1 MPHAT
6 PSLGLQETLGMLGM
20 LWNSLPVLLRVQ
32 MMAGLMIVL
41 VPLLVVHGT
50 VDEKPRTL
58 AFAVPAAVTPATT
71 WGRAVDDFGSR
82 MTRAFGVQ
90 PAAAND
96 FAGWILEA
104 SARHHLDPE
113 LLASL
118 VKIESQFRVHAR
130 SRRGAVGPT
139 QVKPLVWSEFC
150 GTSRQ
155 NLLVD
160 PEENIYC
167 GAQVLSHFRD
177 RCGAEACA
185 LEGYNT
191 GKPRPGR
198 ARHYVARIDA
208 AMEQL
213 RSTAL

>member
-1 MPHAT
+1 MV
-6 PSLGLQETLGMLGM
+6 GM
-20 LWNSLPVLLRVQ
+20 LWNSLPLLLRVQ
-32 MMAGLMIVL
+32 LAAALMIAL
-41 VPLLVVHGT
+41 VPLLVLNGT
-50 VDEKPRTL
+50 VDDKPRTL
-58 AFAVPAAVTPATT
+58 AFAVPAAAGPATT
-71 WGRAVDDFGSR
+71 WGRKVDDFGSR
-82 MTRAFGVQ
+82 MARAFGVQ

-104 SARHHLDPE
+104 SERHHLDPE

-130 SRRGAVGPT
+130 SHRGAVGPA
-139 QVKPLVWSEFC
+139 QVKPWIWSDFC

-155 NLLVD
+155 DLLVN

-185 LEGYNT
+185 LEGYKT

-198 ARHYVARIDA
+198 ARLYVARIDA
-208 AMEQL
+208 AAERL
-213 RSTAL
+213 RNTLL

>member
-1 MPHAT
+1 MF
-6 PSLGLQETLGMLGM
+6 GM
-20 LWNSLPVLLRVQ
+20 LWNSLPPLLRVQ
-32 MMAGLMIVL
+32 VFAGLMIAL
-41 VPLLVVHGT
+41 VPLVFVHGT
-50 VDEKPRTL
+50 VDDRLRTV
-58 AFAVPAAVTPATT
+58 AFAIPAAETPATT
-71 WGRAVDDFGSR
+71 WGRTVDDFGLR

-130 SRRGAVGPT
+130 SRRGAVGPA
-139 QVKPLVWSEFC
+139 QVKPFVWSEFC

-167 GAQVLSHFRD
+167 GAQVLSHMRD

-185 LEGYNT
+185 LEGYKT

-213 RSTAL
+213 RSTSL